1 MMKPGFL
8 FLHILDA
15 LEKREATTFG
25 QIDEELGISSA
36 ALRRTLEELVKE
48 GFAEKKDRD
57 SQSYYS
63 ITDKGRSLGA
73 FHQIEDFA
81 GYLDFMVADKD
92 VRKKVL
98 DGIQKINANSS
109 ESEVAKW
116 YQEAMEK
123 LDELVDE
130 RTRALLM
137 EHCGFSCALGNK
149 SHIDAGVE
157 TRREYKSVD
166 EYLEAEAQTLSIV
179 REGNTII
186 QTYKP
191 QETFN
196 LRCYC
201 SLVRG
206 LPKDETISLTYC
218 NCSKGFVKKFW
229 EAVLEKPVQVELV
242 QSVMSGAPNCRFIIR
257 M

>member
-15 LEKREATTFG
+15 LEKGEETTFG
-25 QIDEELGISSA
+25 QIDEELGISSTA
-36 ALRRTLEELVKE
+36 HRRTLEELVRE
-48 GFAEKKDRD
+48 GFVEKKDRD
-57 SQSYYS
+57 GQSYYS
-63 ITDKGRSLGA
+63 IADKGRSLGA

-81 GYLDFMVADKD
+81 GYLDFVVADED
-92 VRKKVL
+92 LRKKVL
-98 DGIQKINANSS
+98 EGIRRINADSS

-116 YQEAMEK
+116 YQRAMEN
-123 LDELVDE
+123 LDELVDK
-130 RTRALLM
+130 RTKTLVM

-149 SHIDAGVE
+149 SHIDAWVE
-157 TRREYKSVD
+157 TRRKYKSID

-196 LRCYC
+196 VRCYC

-206 LPKDETISLTYC
+206 LPPDETISLTYC

-229 EAVLEKPVQVELV
+229 EAVPERPVQVELV
-242 QSVMSGAPNCRFIIR
+242 QSVMSGAPNCKFEVR

>member
-1 MMKPGFL
+1 MVKPRFL

-15 LEKREATTFG
+15 LEKREETTFK
-25 QIDEELGISSA
+25 QIDDELGISSTT
-36 ALRRTLEELVKE
+36 LRRTLEELVK
-48 GFAEKKDRD
+48 GRFAEKKDRD

-81 GYLDFMVADKD
+81 GYLEFMVADED
-92 VRKKVL
+92 VRKRIL

-116 YQEAMEK
+116 YQRAMEK

-130 RTRALLM
+130 RTGALVM

-157 TRREYKSVD
+157 TRKKYESVD
-166 EYLEAEAQTLSIV
+166 EYLEAEAQALSIV
-179 REGNTII
+179 REGDTIT
-186 QTYKP
+186 QNYKP

-196 LRCYC
+196 VRCYC

-206 LPKDETISLTYC
+206 LPEDETVSLTYC

-229 EAVLEKPVQVELV
+229 EAVLEMPVQVELV
-242 QSVMSGAPNCRFIIR
+242 QSVMSGASNCRFIIR

>member
-1 MMKPGFL
+1 MMKPRFP
-8 FLHILDA
+8 FLHTLDA
-15 LEKREATTFG
+15 LDKREETTFG
-25 QIDEELGISSA
+25 QIDEELAISSTT
-36 ALRRTLEELVKE
+36 LRRTLEELVKE

-63 ITDKGRSLGA
+63 ITEKGRSLGA
-73 FHQIEDFA
+73 FHQIEDLA
-81 GYLDFMVADKD
+81 GYLDFMVADED
-92 VRKKVL
+92 VKKKVL
-98 DGIQKINANSS
+98 EGIGRINANSS

-116 YQEAMEK
+116 YQGAMKK

-130 RTRALLM
+130 RTRALVM

-157 TRREYKSVD
+157 TRKKYKSTD
-166 EYLEAEAQTLSIV
+166 EYLEAEAQALSIV

-186 QTYKP
+186 QNYKP

-196 LRCYC
+196 VRCYC

-206 LPKDETISLTYC
+206 LPEDETISLTYC

-229 EAVLEKPVQVELV
+229 EVVLERPVQVELV
-242 QSVMSGAPNCRFIIR
+242 QSVMSGAPNCRFKIR

>member
-1 MMKPGFL
+1 MVKPRFM
-8 FLHILDA
+8 FLHMLDA
-15 LEKREATTFG
+15 LEKREEATFE
-25 QIDEELGISSA
+25 QIEDELGISST
-36 ALRRTLEELVKE
+36 ALRRTLEDLVK
-48 GFAEKKDRD
+48 GRFAEKKARHGR
-57 SQSYYS
+57 SYYS
-63 ITDKGRSLGA
+63 IADRGRSLGA

-81 GYLDFMVADKD
+81 GYLEFMVADED

-98 DGIQKINANSS
+98 EDIEEINADSS

-116 YQEAMEK
+116 YQRAMEK
-123 LDELVDE
+123 LDELVDG
-130 RTRALLM
+130 RTGALVM

-157 TRREYKSVD
+157 TRRKYKSID
-166 EYLEAEAQTLSIV
+166 EYLEAEAKTLSIV
-179 REGNTII
+179 RKGNTII

-191 QETFN
+191 LETSN
-196 LRCYC
+196 VRCYC

-206 LPKDETISLTYC
+206 LPPDETISSTYC

-229 EAVLEKPVQVELV
+229 EAVLERPVQVELV
-242 QSVMSGAPNCRFIIR
+242 QSVMSGAPDCRFEVR